1 MIHKVTTSWIKSVV
15 GITLTTSFSDA
26 WSNIINALNG
36 AWGDINYNPIKG
48 NPDITMNV
56 TVMKSMFE
64 GSIDTEI
71 EGPVDVIFPYS
82 LTDYGFITVK
92 EVLGNDV
99 TNITTYIQDY
109 TGSISPEELTII
121 LPSGRK
127 IITVSGTARRT

>member
-109 TGSISPEELTII
+109 TGSTSPEELTII